1 MESKD
6 SDQRKKKTYSAIG
19 KGLGRGLSQLFEEKK
34 VFNSIK
40 ESRQNKEDLA
50 ENESNAS
57 DGDNRNKE
65 EHIKLVTDNVSSSN
79 AKLEYIDINLIRPCP
94 TQPRKIFEKDLLEE
108 LAESIKN
115 NGVLQPI
122 IVHQENEEGFY
133 EIIAGERRWRASKMA
148 NINKMPVIIKQI
160 DEEKAFLYSIIENI
174 QRAELLPIEES
185 EVYSRLFDNGHTH
198 EEISSLVN
206 KSRSYISNMMRLN
219 NLPFSVK
226 QMLNSKE
233 LTIGHARALV
243 NLENAAE
250 IAVQIIAADLNVRE
264 TERLIK
270 KMSVKNISNL
280 MTNQAQEESN
290 SIYNN
295 SSDSDDAN
303 NQNKTEL
310 RELENFV
317 SKSINAKVVI
327 NDGSINIK
335 YKDFADLDRIVNLL
349 ISQEKC
355 DV

>member
-1 MESKD
+1 
-6 SDQRKKKTYSAIG
+6 
-19 KGLGRGLSQLFEEKK
+19 
-34 VFNSIK
+34 
-40 ESRQNKEDLA
+40 
-50 ENESNAS
+50 
-57 DGDNRNKE
+57 
-65 EHIKLVTDNVSSSN
+65 
-79 AKLEYIDINLIRPCP
+79 
-94 TQPRKIFEKDLLEE
+94 
-108 LAESIKN
+108 
-115 NGVLQPI
+115 
-122 IVHQENEEGFY
+122 
-133 EIIAGERRWRASKMA
+133 
-148 NINKMPVIIKQI
+148 MPVIIKQI